1 VILTTRW
8 NPSHIEIQHLNEDI
22 AKLPLKIISS
32 VKETLDCCT
41 DQNGVALLMEYEKL
55 WDAIRNLK
63 DKGIRVRFVTAFN
76 EGNIPFCRQMMKCG
90 ELFHN
95 DAVIGTFQI
104 ADGIDYLC
112 YITESGGQIALGGGE
127 QQEQQLFHTNTK
139 SFVDM
144 QQYLFDN
151 LCING
156 IPAKEKIKEIGR
168 GTRNDFTDKVA
179 EPAEIT
185 KIVNNLLASARYEVL
200 LLFSTANSF
209 YRAENSGM
217 LNLLQQVPDDVAVKV
232 LIPAGGADGNI
243 EKETIQDFR
252 QKGGQ
257 TDVQYIT
264 KPLQTKIMTI
274 VVVDQASSMAIEV
287 KDDTAKSFEE
297 TSVVVIHS
305 NSESTVSSCISIFDT
320 LWIQSELEKQ
330 NKIKQAYFEMFK
342 GLKLKDESYT
352 HQWSF
357 EQRKEN

>member
-1 VILTTRW
+1 LTSRW
-8 NPSHIEIQHLNEDI
+8 HPSHIEIQHLNEDI
-22 AKLPLKIISS
+22 AKLPLRIISS
-32 VKETLDCCT
+32 ANEKLDCCT
-41 DQNGVALLMEYEKL
+41 DQNGVALLMEEDKL
-55 WDAIRNLK
+55 WDAIRNLN
-63 DKGIRVRFVTAFN
+63 DKGIRVRFVTAIN
-76 EGNIPFCRQMMKCG
+76 EENVSFCRQMMKCG

-112 YITESGGQIALGGGE
+112 YITKSGGQTAGGG
-127 QQEQQLFHTNTK
+127 QYTKPEQQLLHTNTK

-168 GTRNDFTDKVA
+168 GTRNDFTDKLA

-185 KIVNNLLASARYEVL
+185 KIVNTLLTSAKYEVL

-217 LNLLQQVPDDVAVKV
+217 LNLLQQVPNDVPVKV
-232 LIPAGGADGNI
+232 LIPAGGDDDNI
-243 EKETIQDFR
+243 AKETIQDFR

-257 TDVQYIT
+257 TDIQYF
-264 KPLQTKIMTI
+264 KKLLQTKIMTI
-274 VVVDQASSMAIEV
+274 VVVDQAISMAIEV
-287 KDDTAKSFEE
+287 KDDTKKSFEE
-297 TSVVVIHS
+297 TSVVAIHS

-330 NKIKQAYFEMFK
+330 NKVKQAYFEMFK
-342 GLKLKDESYT
+342 GIKLKDESYT

-357 EQRKEN
+357 EQDNEK